1 VLSLTRIHARSKGH
15 GVATDVRGGRS
26 SLCPTDVRGGEVFT
40 VRNELIVHVV
50 NFLDRD
56 AARREADLG

>member
-15 GVATDVRGGRS
+15 GVATDVRGG
-26 SLCPTDVRGGEVFT
+26 EVFT
-40 VRNELIVHVV
+40 VRNELIVHGV